1 MQVLRQVV
9 DNEKNCDSTFD
20 WICVEKIRV
29 IRNGNN
35 RITGSPDNV
44 SSSNDYHL
52 IMKTGGSTYDH
63 PSFVIPLHFLIQT
76 GAQDLQNLSE

>member
-1 MQVLRQVV
+1 M
-9 DNEKNCDSTFD
+9 K
-20 WICVEKIRV
+20 KIVTRHLTGFALKKLGLLETV
-29 IRNGNN
+29 TT

-76 GAQDLQNLSE
+76 GAQDLQN